1 MEASASI
8 DSHVI
13 PAPRRTRWL
22 ADVSLL
28 TIAAVWGATFFM
40 VKDAISAFPVMAFL
54 AIRFTLASAVLLPL
68 VIQARHKPTRA
79 ELTWGLVA
87 GLLFCGGYV
96 FQTFALGLI
105 GSGRTGF
112 ITGLYVVMVPMLAL
126 ILLRHKLTR
135 RVILGTLLALV
146 GLTLLS
152 YAPGGDLFGDVL
164 AFLCALSY
172 ALQILAV
179 EKFPKGADWRTMAL
193 IQAGCVAVICTVLTP
208 FFGPIPITIPL
219 NVLAVAAFTGVIAS
233 AVALAVQVWAQRVL
247 PPSDTALIFAME
259 APFSALFGFLFKG
272 ERDIFAVNGLIGCT
286 LILAGMLTTAL
297 GGEEISEHGKSEG
310 TSSEIVEVV

>member
-1 MEASASI
+1 MEASVSL
-8 DSHVI
+8 VV
-13 PAPRRTRWL
+13 PAPRRARWL
-22 ADVSLL
+22 ADGSLL

-40 VKDAISAFPVMAFL
+40 VKDAISTFPVMAFL

-68 VIQARHKPTRA
+68 VLRARRKPMRA
-79 ELTWGLVA
+79 ELKWGVIA

-96 FQTFALGLI
+96 FQTFALGRI

-112 ITGLYVVMVPMLAL
+112 ITGLYVVMVPILAL
-126 ILLRHKLTR
+126 LLLRHRLTR

-152 YAPGGDLFGDVL
+152 YAPGGDLFGDIL

-208 FFGPIPITIPL
+208 FFGPVPTTIPL
-219 NVLAVAAFTGVIAS
+219 NVLGVAAFTGLIAS

-247 PPSDTALIFAME
+247 PPSDAALIFAME
-259 APFSALFGFLFKG
+259 APFSALFGFMFKG
-272 ERDIFAVNGLIGCT
+272 ERDIFAVNGLIGST
-286 LILAGMLTTAL
+286 LILAGMLVTAI
-297 GGEEISEHGKSEG
+297 GGEETSEQNAA
-310 TSSEIVEVV
+310 EVVSAEIGEVG

>member
-8 DSHVI
+8 DSHVL
-13 PAPRRTRWL
+13 ASPRRTRWI
-22 ADVSLL
+22 ADISLL

-40 VKDAISAFPVMAFL
+40 VKDAISTFPVMAFL
-54 AIRFTLASAVLLPL
+54 AIRFALASAVLIPL
-68 VIQARHKPTRA
+68 VIRAKHKVTRT
-79 ELTWGLVA
+79 ELKWGLIA

-126 ILLRHKLTR
+126 ALLRHKLTR
-135 RVILGTLLALV
+135 RVILGTLLALI

-152 YAPGGDLFGDVL
+152 YAPGGDLFGDIL

-208 FFGPIPITIPL
+208 FFGPVPTTIPL
-219 NVLAVAAFTGVIAS
+219 NVLGVAAFTGIIAS
-233 AVALAVQVWAQRVL
+233 ATALGVQVWAQRVL

-272 ERDIFAVNGLIGCT
+272 ERDIFAVNGLIGCA
-286 LILAGMLTTAL
+286 LILAGMLVTAL
-297 GGEEISEHGKSEG
+297 GGE
-310 TSSEIVEVV
+310 TSVEPQANIRAEVPELG